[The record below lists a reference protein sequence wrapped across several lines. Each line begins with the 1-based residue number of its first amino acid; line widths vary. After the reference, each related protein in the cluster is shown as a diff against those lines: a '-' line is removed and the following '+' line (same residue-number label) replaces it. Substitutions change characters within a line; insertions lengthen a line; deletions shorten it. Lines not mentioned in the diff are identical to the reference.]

1 MLSQLVLM
9 MQCKLSKCC
18 LSTPRNEEARSL
30 MVGEAHVHH
39 THGAPFFRTYSCCDQ
54 GCNPSRSSSCLNFL
68 ICHSSHSAAL
78 PQNAIRHCRLEQR
91 QTFYLCS

>member
-1 MLSQLVLM
+1 
-9 MQCKLSKCC
+9 
-18 LSTPRNEEARSL
+18 

-54 GCNPSRSSSCLNFL
+54 GCNPSRSSSCLNIL

-91 QTFYLCS
+91 QTFYLCLQHEHRLILPGDPSPPRSAAAAS